1 MSAPLSPFDDAI
13 AALYAGEIARLR
25 ALIAEEPLL
34 LHLRAEARPP
44 LGYFSGATLLHHVA
58 GNPGW
63 KDPRGFGAATVAI
76 ADALL
81 DAGADPNERTLGPP
95 ASTTMG
101 LVVTSRQASEANV
114 SAPLIDVL
122 RAHGAALD
130 LATPGVLDAPLS
142 NHAPRAAEAMIALG
156 APVDLCAAAA
166 LGDLARVQAAFDE
179 RGRLRERIWRGDR
192 ELPPR
197 EAIGL
202 ALLFAYA
209 NGQPHVVD
217 ALFERDGDWNA
228 TGVLDGTALHRAA
241 WSGDL
246 AMVQRLVARGADPSN
261 RDNPFTAT
269 AFGWAIRNRQT
280 VVADWLRVSGLVDLH
295 DAVAHDL
302 TGDAEA
308 RLRDDPNAANRR
320 RDHWNIPAGTPLHW
334 AAARNRPLL
343 ARVLL
348 AHGADPNATDGRG
361 RTPLDYAAEQDATA
375 VTAIL
380 VQHGGRRSPAE

>member
-1 MSAPLSPFDDAI
+1 MPAHLSPFDDAL

-25 ALIAEEPLL
+25 ALIADEPLL

-63 KDPRGFGAATVAI
+63 TDRRGFGSATVAI
-76 ADALL
+76 AGALL
-81 DAGADPNERTLGPP
+81 DAGADPGERTLGPP

-101 LVVTSRQASEANV
+101 LVITSRQASEAHV
-114 SAPLIDVL
+114 SAALIDVL
-122 RAHGAALD
+122 RAHGAELD
-130 LATPGVLDAPLS
+130 LTTPGALDAPLS
-142 NHAPRAAEAMIALG
+142 NDAPRAAEAMIALG
-156 APVDLCAAAA
+156 APLDLCAAAA
-166 LGDLARVQAAFDE
+166 LGDLSRVQAAFDQ
-179 RGRLRERIWRGDR
+179 RGQLHERIWRHGR
-192 ELPPR
+192 ELSSR

-202 ALLFAYA
+202 ALLFAYV

-217 ALFERDGDWNA
+217 TLLERDGDWNA
-228 TGVLDGTALHRAA
+228 IGVLNGTALHRAA
-241 WSGDL
+241 WTGDL
-246 AMVQRLVARGADPSN
+246 AMVQRLIARGADPSN

-269 AFGWAIRNRQT
+269 AFGWAVHNRQT
-280 VVADWLRVSGLVDLH
+280 AVAEWMRAQGLVDLH

-302 TGDAEA
+302 TADAEA
-308 RLRDDPNAANRR
+308 RLREDPDAANRR

-334 AAARNRPLL
+334 AAARTRPLL

-348 AHGADPNATDGRG
+348 AYGADPNAADGQG
-361 RTPLDYAAEQDATA
+361 RTPLDRAGQDAAA

-380 VQHGGRRSPAE
+380 AQHGGRRSGPE